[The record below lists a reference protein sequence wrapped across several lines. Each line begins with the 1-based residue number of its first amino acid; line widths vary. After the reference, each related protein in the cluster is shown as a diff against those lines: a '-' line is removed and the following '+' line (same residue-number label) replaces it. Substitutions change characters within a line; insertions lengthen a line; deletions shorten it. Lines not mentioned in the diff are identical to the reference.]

1 MFEELRRAR
10 QAATPNEELSEV
22 SGLELADMLAARLE
36 TRSGDLGIE
45 IFDLLDVTDN
55 EDIQNYL
62 PGIGRVWDGLVSG
75 FRVHGSFAVVGSSTY
90 ELQLTTSSAIIK
102 LLASVEVRPCTVCAM
117 SPHACRCFGPS
128 EPWLLRMPRLHP

>member
-55 EDIQNYL
+55 EDIQNSL
-62 PGIGRVWDGLVSG
+62 PGIGRVWDGPVSG
-75 FRVHGSFAVVGSSTY
+75 FRVHGSFAVVGSSNG
-90 ELQLTTSSAIIK
+90 LQLTTSSAIIK

-117 SPHACRCFGPS
+117 SPHACRCF
-128 EPWLLRMPRLHP
+128 

>member
-1 MFEELRRAR
+1 MFKELRRAR

-22 SGLELADMLAARLE
+22 SGLELADMLAARVE

-90 ELQLTTSSAIIK
+90 GLQLTTSSAIIK
-102 LLASVEVRPCTVCAM
+102 L
-117 SPHACRCFGPS
+117 
-128 EPWLLRMPRLHP
+128 